1 MTALLIFV
9 PGAVSKPAAYK
20 ALLGDIVEG
29 HPGCRV
35 RTWDRPM
42 TVFSRIPLGLRAA
55 NLSGQIKN
63 WLLQLDDEG
72 HEIDEILLVGHSVGG
87 LTARDAYLIDLGG
100 AADWAPLVKRIA
112 LLATPNRGVDHPRL
126 PFKYRLPML
135 LFGWLFTDRVVWKQT
150 LRGSA
155 YVTNLRVRWI
165 RRFNQTGF
173 LPPYIVQLRAE
184 DDPIVLP
191 EDSRDVWQF
200 ANAGEEV
207 VSGST
212 HRNIASVDGP
222 DGVVAQRVQILRR
235 ALFGSPIVN
244 DPPAVSP
251 KEAVA
256 LLLHGIRSS
265 STGWPERVAAQ
276 LGEVGGQEIECVRPS
291 YGYLPALDFALTPLR
306 RSRKR
311 WIRDAYSD
319 SFARY
324 PQAAFHFVGHS
335 NGTYLFRLLL
345 NDVGGARFE
354 SAYLGGCVL
363 PRSMSWDRHLDG
375 GEDAQIQRVLHVTA
389 SNDWP
394 VAWLCGFLRG
404 IGMRDLGTA
413 GADNFNA
420 DHPSL
425 TQPYCVAGNHGAAFA
440 GDAADRIARWV
451 LDGEVVQPE
460 QAELASGPS
469 GTWRLVSRIS
479 QNVVLATA
487 AAAFVVAAIC
497 LTPLLLIGAF
507 VAGGAFVMRVM

>member
-1 MTALLIFV
+1 MPALLIFV
-9 PGAVSKPAAYK
+9 PGAVPKPAAHT
-20 ALLGDIVEG
+20 ALLCEIVEG

-35 RTWDRPM
+35 QTWDRPI
-42 TVFSRIPLGLRAA
+42 TVLSRIPLGLRAA

-87 LTARDAYLIDLGG
+87 LTARDAYLIDLEG

-112 LLATPNRGVDHPRL
+112 LLATPNRGVDRPRL
-126 PFKYRLPML
+126 PFKYQLPML

-165 RRFNQTGF
+165 RRFNQPGF

-191 EDSRDVWQF
+191 QDSRDVWQF

-212 HRNIASVDGP
+212 HQNIASVDGP

-265 STGWPERVAAQ
+265 STGWPELVAAQ
-276 LGEVGGQEIECVRPS
+276 LGEAGGQEIECVRPS

-345 NDVGGARFE
+345 HEVGGARFE

-363 PRSMSWDRHLDG
+363 PRSMSWDRHLDAEKTPRSSASCTSRPPRTG
-375 GEDAQIQRVLHVTA
+375 RWHGSAASCGASACATWVRPVPTTSTRTTRISPSRTVSLATMGPHSQVTLPTA
-389 SNDWP
+389 SRGGSWTAKWSSRSRPNSLPAPAARGD
-394 VAWLCGFLRG
+394 LSRGSLR
-404 IGMRDLGTA
+404 MSCWRPLRQ
-413 GADNFNA
+413 
-420 DHPSL
+420 PSSS
-425 TQPYCVAGNHGAAFA
+425 Q
-440 GDAADRIARWV
+440 RS
-451 LDGEVVQPE
+451 
-460 QAELASGPS
+460 ASRRCCPS
-469 GTWRLVSRIS
+469 GRSWPAWFS
-479 QNVVLATA
+479 
-487 AAAFVVAAIC
+487 
-497 LTPLLLIGAF
+497 
-507 VAGGAFVMRVM
+507 